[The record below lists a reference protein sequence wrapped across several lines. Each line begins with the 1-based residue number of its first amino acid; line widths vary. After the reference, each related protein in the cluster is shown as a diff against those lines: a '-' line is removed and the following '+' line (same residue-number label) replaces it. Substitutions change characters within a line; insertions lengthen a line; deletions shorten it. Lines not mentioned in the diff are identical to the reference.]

1 MRMEWKAWQSE
12 QPCPEARML
21 VSEVDLDLAL
31 QTLPEGVGGRIKL
44 GLADARPSE
53 QIAAAVELKKR
64 VAGDFSTER
73 LRQLVAH
80 LRSRYR
86 VAIDRSAAVSDA
98 NALPPVETSDRD
110 ALLGETDSLLERLKV
125 IYTLSSLRD
134 AQIAQFRRGSLWI
147 LGLLLSAL
155 AATRL
160 PAAFEMAFYPQID
173 QLLNLCAVALFG
185 AVGSMVSIMRRS
197 QNALDLGPI
206 DIDPV
211 RQISALRHGFSGML
225 IAAFVGPVLALVLFA
240 VFAGDMLT
248 IAGLTPEFVKD
259 CNSGC
264 SFSFLGHS
272 YGFVGADDAA
282 KMAIWAF
289 LAGFAE
295 QFVPDVLDKF
305 TRAAK
310 ETPLAAPADAA

>member
-1 MRMEWKAWQSE
+1 
-12 QPCPEARML
+12 ML
-21 VSEVDLDLAL
+21 VSDVDLDLAL
-31 QTLPEGVGGRIKL
+31 PTLPEGVGDRIKQ
-44 GLADARPSE
+44 GLADPHPSE

-64 VAGDFSTER
+64 VAANFSTER

-86 VAIDRSAAVSDA
+86 IAIDRTAAAADA
-98 NALPPVETSDRD
+98 DALPAVESSDRE

-134 AQIAQFRRGSLWI
+134 AQIDRFRRGSLWL
-147 LGLLLSAL
+147 LGLLLAAL

-160 PAAFEMAFYPQID
+160 PAALDLRYIVDD
-173 QLLNLCAVALFG
+173 QLLNLVTVALFG
-185 AVGSMVSIMRRS
+185 AVGSMASIMRRS

-240 VFAGDMLT
+240 VFAGEMVT
-248 IAGLTPEFVKD
+248 IAGLTPKFEPD
-259 CNSGC
+259 CSKSC
-264 SFSFLGHS
+264 TFSFLTHEFS
-272 YGFVGADDAA
+272 FRSGADAA

-295 QFVPDVLDKF
+295 QLVPDVLDKF
-305 TRAAK
+305 SRAAK
-310 ETPLAAPADAA
+310 DAPAGQPTVTP